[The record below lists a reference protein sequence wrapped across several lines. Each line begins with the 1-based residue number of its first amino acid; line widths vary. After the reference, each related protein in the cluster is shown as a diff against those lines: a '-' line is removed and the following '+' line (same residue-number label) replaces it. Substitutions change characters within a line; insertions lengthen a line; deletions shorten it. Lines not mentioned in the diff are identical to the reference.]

1 MNMIKWHPFFYVG
14 FNYEGGIPL
23 FTLRGRNNKKKKKKI
38 IMIQPNAMAYT
49 Y

>member
-23 FTLRGRNNKKKKKKI
+23 FTLGGEKEKTENH
-38 IMIQPNAMAYT
+38 YDST
-49 Y
+49 